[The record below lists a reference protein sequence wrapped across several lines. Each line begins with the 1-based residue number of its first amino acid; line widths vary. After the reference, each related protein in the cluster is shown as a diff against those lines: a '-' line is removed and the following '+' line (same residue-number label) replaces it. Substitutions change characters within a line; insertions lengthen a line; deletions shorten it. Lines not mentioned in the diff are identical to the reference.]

1 MSFTLVDILLIII
14 LSQGLFLTL
23 AIQLVPN
30 KNKPANTILTYLLI
44 IASIMLFGRIALY
57 RLQFDHLLRI
67 ATFVDTTLFLFGPL
81 LYCYIRRLTFQE
93 EKVFQLQRIH
103 FLPMLIYLC
112 YFVWTFTMNTDEFIT
127 NYNNGNLNLAFTL
140 IELFGLL
147 SISFY
152 TYKSFALYRTFKK
165 NQKKQISYNQGITP
179 YIRFLII
186 VLSVFILLWAYS
198 YISYYIFGRYNLFLN
213 YNSMWLSTSI
223 FMYFIGFYSLTQPQ
237 IFRIPLKN
245 KTTKKTKKNR
255 IKEEYIKHLEL
266 TLNNLIE
273 IEKVYLIPDLNL
285 NQLAKRADTSGN
297 NLSWYLNQVLN
308 KSFYEYINT
317 FRINEFLKLVSEGES
332 KSKTLLAIALES
344 GFNTKLTFNSSFK
357 AIMND
362 TPNNYIKT
370 HIDVSKRTHQ
380 VD

>member
-1 MSFTLVDILLIII
+1 MTFTLVDILLIII

-44 IASIMLFGRIALY
+44 CASIMLLGRIAIY
-57 RLQFDHLLRI
+57 RLQFELLLRI

-81 LYCYIRRLTFQE
+81 LYCYIRRLVFQE
-93 EKVFQLQRIH
+93 EKVFRLKRIH
-103 FLPMLIYLC
+103 FLPLLIYIC
-112 YFVWTFTMNTDEFIT
+112 YFLWTFTMNTDEF
-127 NYNNGNLNLAFTL
+127 NNSYNNGNLNLAFTL
-140 IELFGLL
+140 IEFFGLI

-152 TYKSFALYRTFKK
+152 TYKSFVLNRTFIKK
-165 NQKKQISYNQGITP
+165 QKKQISYNQGITI
-179 YIRFLII
+179 YICYLII
-186 VLSVFILLWAYS
+186 ALSVFILLWAYS
-198 YISYYIFGRYNLFLN
+198 FISYYIFDRYSLFIN

-223 FMYFIGFYSLTQPQ
+223 FIYFIGFYSLTQPQ

-245 KTTKKTKKNR
+245 KTTKKNR
-255 IKEEYIKHLEL
+255 IKEEDIKHLEL
-266 TLNNLIE
+266 KLNNLIE

-285 NQLAKRADTSGN
+285 NQLAKKADTSSN

-317 FRINEFLKLVSEGES
+317 FRINEFLKLISEGNS
-332 KSKTLLAIALES
+332 RSKTLLAIALES
-344 GFNTKLTFNSSFK
+344 GFNTKSTFNSSFK
-357 AIMND
+357 TIMND

-370 HIDVSKRTHQ
+370 NLNVSKRTHQ